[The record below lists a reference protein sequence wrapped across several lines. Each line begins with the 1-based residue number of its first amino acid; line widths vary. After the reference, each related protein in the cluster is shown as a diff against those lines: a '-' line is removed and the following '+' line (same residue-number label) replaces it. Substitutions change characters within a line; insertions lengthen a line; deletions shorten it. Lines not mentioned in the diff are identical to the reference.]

1 MLQFDY
7 VDLKYSPSPDELI
20 AEYYLEPAEGVRFEK
35 ACNHIAAESSIGTW
49 TKIST
54 MSPEIAAKLKPH
66 VYWIKK
72 GFGARSGIAK
82 IAYPAELFEAGNMPE
97 ILSSI
102 AGNIFGMKDV
112 NNLRLNDIRFPDCI
126 MRKFKGPKFGI
137 DGIRKLLK
145 VPDRPLC
152 GTIVKPKV
160 GLTAEQHAKVA
171 YEAWVGGL
179 DVVKDDENLSS
190 MSFNNFDRRIKL
202 TLKLRDKAE
211 KETGEKK
218 MYMANVTAE
227 TDEMK
232 RRVNIIKRECGEYF
246 MIDIL
251 TVGWAGLQ
259 TMRNYDEK
267 AKMVMHAHRAMHG
280 ALTRN
285 PRHGISMLA
294 IAKCARLIGVDQLHV
309 GTAAVGKMHGSPD
322 EEVEVEHE
330 LEERQFHPS
339 HISTMLRQEWY
350 GVKPVLAVASGGLH
364 AGMTE
369 KLVKIMGK
377 NIVAQYGGGVH
388 WHPKGTRY
396 GAMGVRQAID
406 AVAAGIP
413 LAEYAVTHPEL
424 REAVEK
430 FGVPR

>member
-1 MLQFDY
+1 MNRYDY
-7 VDLKYSPSPDELI
+7 VDLKYTPSHDELI
-20 AEYYLEPAEGVRFEK
+20 AEYYLEPAKGVRLEK
-35 ACNHIAAESSIGTW
+35 ACAHIAAESSIGTW

-54 MSPEIAAKLKPH
+54 MSPQIAHKLKPH
-66 VYWIKK
+66 VYSIKK

-82 IAYPAELFEAGNMPE
+82 IAYNPELFEAGNMPE

-112 NNLRLNDIRFPDCI
+112 ENLKLLDIHFPPNI
-126 MRKFKGPKFGI
+126 MKKFKGPKYGI
-137 DGIRKLLK
+137 EGVRKLLK
-145 VPDRPLC
+145 VKTRPLC

-160 GLTAEQHAKVA
+160 GLNEEQHARVA
-171 YEAWVGGL
+171 YEAWMGGL

-190 MSFNNFDRRIKL
+190 MSFNKFDKRIAL

-232 RRVNIIKRECGEYF
+232 RRADYIKKCGGEYF

-251 TVGWAGLQ
+251 TVGWSGLQ
-259 TMRNYDEK
+259 TMRNYDDK
-267 AKMVMHAHRAMHG
+267 LNMVIHAHRAMHG

-285 PRHGISMLA
+285 PRHGISMMTL
-294 IAKCARLIGVDQLHV
+294 AKCARLIGVDQLHI
-309 GTAAVGKMHGSPD
+309 GTAAVGKMYGSPD
-322 EEVEVEHE
+322 EELEIEHE
-330 LEERQFHPS
+330 IEEHAFHPVHGS
-339 HISTMLRQEWY
+339 HTLEQEWH
-350 GVKPVLAVASGGLH
+350 GIKPVLVVASGGLH
-364 AGMTE
+364 AGMTQ
-369 KLVKIMGK
+369 KLIKIMGK

-388 WHPKGTRY
+388 WHPRGTRY

-406 AVAAGIP
+406 AATAGIP
-413 LAEYAVTHPEL
+413 LEEYAKTHTEL
-424 REAVEK
+424 REAIEK
-430 FGVPR
+430 FGVPK